1 MKSVLND
8 FANDTDADLAAY
20 VQMYRTRIADRT
32 EEIEVM
38 MRGPIDEEMRDA
50 IARLKWE
57 QGEERERL
65 EQIKDEQP
73 GITMLLWAARIITAN
88 RRGDSGPARAQR
100 CWGFVARS
108 AGSSLWRSPIIRGPI
123 VKDG

>member
-32 EEIEVM
+32 HEIEVM
-38 MRGPIDEEMRDA
+38 MRGPVDEVMSDA

-57 QGEERERL
+57 RGEERERL
-65 EQIKDEQP
+65 EQIKDEQK
-73 GITMLLWAARIITAN
+73 RRTATSK
-88 RRGDSGPARAQR
+88 G
-100 CWGFVARS
+100 V
-108 AGSSLWRSPIIRGPI
+108 SLEC
-123 VKDG
+123 